1 MTNTGGI
8 VADEC
13 TKNSVSHKKCIG
25 CPANCCSYT
34 CTKQSDVLMHTIY
47 RPNDRSLFNN
57 VNIWMDWSNK
67 PTGHELVYVVTYNW
81 CLIHTYTYAFKSA
94 TILCFTF
101 KTYITVTKSLHK
113 HTHTHTHTYTC
124 IYICVYHYWRRKHC
138 RTISLHS
145 YSSYKCLHVSDFC
158 FLHSPCMNTMGTLS
172 DISYSVILP
181 I

>member
-101 KTYITVTKSLHK
+101 KTYITVTKSLH
-113 HTHTHTHTYTC
+113 THTATHVHIYVYITIGEESTAEQFLSTVTVPISVYMYLIFAFC
-124 IYICVYHYWRRKHC
+124 I
-138 RTISLHS
+138 
-145 YSSYKCLHVSDFC
+145 VSVWTPWE
-158 FLHSPCMNTMGTLS
+158 H
-172 DISYSVILP
+172 SVI
-181 I
+181 